1 MKFYLNIYT
10 GSEIG
15 DEIFLKVFNSN
26 SKKDWLYT
34 FNSADIIKRYQF
46 EKRSNCYGEN
56 GFPVVSGMFIDYKST
71 FMQVYPKFPFG
82 VHLAENDYF
91 LIHLH
96 RNPPYDDVLGLG
108 SPLLDKVPVEHEF
121 LVNFANKEIVKIW
134 KEHLNFKHSPLVL
147 TYDSSDRL
155 VKDLDSAKGFDGL
168 WNKRVKFSLAKQDE
182 CLYLSRVFFNRKDL
196 VASVMNVCEK
206 DLEFSFGEWKEVK
219 EVQAD
224 GYEWSGVRNEVKVEG
239 ELKFMI
245 NKNTPETL
253 WKYYGTRTK
262 NISPFHLNTYKVST
276 NGTTTTTTATQP
288 LADQQSEFSTFIGL
302 QKTIS
307 SPSSNLNSKDTD
319 ILFLSVIS
327 LFGISVTIVLT
338 YTIYKMR
345 TTKKLD

>member
-1 MKFYLNIYT
+1 ML
-10 GSEIG
+10 
-15 DEIFLKVFNSN
+15 V
-26 SKKDWLYT
+26 
-34 FNSADIIKRYQF
+34 
-46 EKRSNCYGEN
+46 
-56 GFPVVSGMFIDYKST
+56 DYKTT

-91 LIHLH
+91 MIHLH

-121 LVNFANKEIVKIW
+121 LVSFAGKDIGKIW

-147 TYDSSDRL
+147 TYDSNERL
-155 VKDLDSAKGFDGL
+155 VKDLESGKEFEGL
-168 WNKRVKFSLAKQDE
+168 WDKKAKFALAGQDE
-182 CLYLSRVFFNRKDL
+182 CLYLSRVFFNKKDL
-196 VASVMNVCEK
+196 IASVMNVCER
-206 DLEFSFGEWKEVK
+206 DVEFAIGNWKAEK

-224 GYEWSGVRNEVKVEG
+224 GYDWSGVRKEIKVDG

-262 NISPFHLNTYKVST
+262 HLSPFHLNTYHLST
-276 NGTTTTTTATQP
+276 NGTAIRAT
-288 LADQQSEFSTFIGL
+288 ADQQLEFSTFIGL
-302 QKTIS
+302 EKTATS
-307 SPSSNLNSKDTD
+307 TKDTD
-319 ILFLSVIS
+319 VLFASVIS
-327 LFGISVTIVLT
+327 IFGISVTVVLG